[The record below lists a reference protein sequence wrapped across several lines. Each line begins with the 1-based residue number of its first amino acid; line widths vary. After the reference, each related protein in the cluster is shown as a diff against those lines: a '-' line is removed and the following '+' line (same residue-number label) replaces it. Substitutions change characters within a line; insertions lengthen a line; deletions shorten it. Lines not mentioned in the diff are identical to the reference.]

1 MSLSPRVS
9 LFLLAVVVISV
20 TGCGPKKAAPSPE
33 ETAKVGITVLQDG
46 TGEQTLEDGDMAY
59 MLYRG
64 TLTDGTQFDSNM
76 DNPKTQK
83 PFGFVVNGGEV
94 IKGWDQG
101 VLGMKVG
108 EKRRLEVPWILGYGE
123 AGNGSSIPEKA
134 DLNFEIELLYIL
146 KKGEEPY
153 IEEVESTPGT
163 GPEAKDGDEVAIHY
177 KGMFLNGMVWDDT
190 RLRPKGPET
199 AKFKIGNLDG
209 VAPGVSYAVKGMK
222 AGGKKTVIFPFTL
235 AFGTGGNSTMEGRQ
249 IYKMEIELVSVN
261 GKS

>member
-9 LFLLAVVVISV
+9 LILLAVATMSVI
-20 TGCGPKKAAPSPE
+20 GCGPKKDEPVEAD
-33 ETAKVGITVLQDG
+33 TAKVGITVLEEG
-46 TGEQTLEDGDMAY
+46 KGEQAIADGDMAF

-64 TLTDGTQFDSNM
+64 TLTDGTQFDTNM
-76 DNPKTQK
+76 DDPTKQK
-83 PFGFVVNGGEV
+83 PFAFVVGGREV
-94 IKGWDQG
+94 IPGWDQG
-101 VLGMKVG
+101 VQGMKVG

-123 AGNGSSIPEKA
+123 AGNGTSIPPKA
-134 DLNFEIELLYIL
+134 DLNFEIELVYIL
-146 KKGEEPY
+146 KKGEDPY
-153 IEEVESTPGT
+153 IDEVESTPGT

-177 KGMFLNGMVWDDT
+177 KGMYLNGMVWDDT

-199 AKFKIGNLDG
+199 AKFTVGNLDS
-209 VAPGVSYAVKGMK
+209 VAPAVSYAVKGMK

-235 AFGTGGNSTMEGRQ
+235 AFGTIGNSTMEGRQ